1 MTTKFPMPPAPEG
14 PTPAAA
20 PSQPEAETPSPTALA
35 GLRDLARERLGP
47 QPDKAGPSAT
57 RTMAAIVRDLK
68 GMPEILVAREHTH
81 KIKLQRRG
89 KLGAITIEYEVK
101 ITSMAVGYANFPD
114 IDPTTTKLY
123 RYAFQPARGEAGEW
137 HRLDDGGELIE
148 DVKRALMKL
157 YPELGSST

>member
-1 MTTKFPMPPAPEG
+1 MTTKPGDKPEPAEPEG
-14 PTPAAA
+14 PTPA
-20 PSQPEAETPSPTALA
+20 PPLTALA

-89 KLGAITIEYEVK
+89 KLGAITIEYQVK
-101 ITSMAVGYANFPD
+101 IAALEVGYAHFPD

-123 RYAFQPARGEAGEW
+123 RYTLVTKGEGDEW
-137 HRLDDGGELIE
+137 HRIDDGGELID
-148 DVKRALMKL
+148 DVKRALLKL
-157 YPELGSST
+157 YPELGS